1 MNNINREESVSANVM
16 NSENTK
22 SSKSDFIPHP
32 SALNSSAALLRVQNI
47 RKVFSGVVALDNVDL
62 TLEAGEVHSLVG
74 ENGAGKSTLIKV
86 ITGAYSRDGGEI
98 FLDGKPVNFRSP
110 EDAQAAGVVAVY
122 QEVNLLMFRT
132 VAENIYLGREPR
144 KFGFV
149 DWKKMNRAAGEL
161 LARLGLNINP
171 KTVLGDLNIALRQ
184 MIAIARG
191 VSLGAKV
198 LVLDE
203 PTSSLTE
210 KEVGILYDV
219 IRRLKAEGTAIVYI
233 SHRFD
238 ELYAVCDKV
247 TVLRDGKFVGTRDL
261 KGLERIDLICM
272 MLGKQRADLEKK
284 GATAFKHH
292 GETTQPPV
300 LQTANLT
307 RGRHLQNV
315 SLSAKKG
322 EILGMAGLLGSGRT
336 EVARAIFGA
345 DKTERGTIALDGKSL
360 KINSPNDAIKAGIAF
375 LSEDRKAE
383 GIVPDWSVREN
394 MTLAALPALTSLG
407 VVNRRKQTEI
417 VDKYM
422 QRLGIKASSAD
433 QKIRELSGGN
443 QQKVLLARWLC
454 KNPKFFIMDEPTRG
468 IDIGAKAEIQK
479 LVNELAETGLGV
491 LMISS
496 ELEELV
502 EGSSRVVVM
511 RDGELVA
518 ELSGKEISQDSIIN
532 AMAET
537 DTANVSNQKSAIR

>member
-1 MNNINREESVSANVM
+1 MNNE
-16 NSENTK
+16 
-22 SSKSDFIPHP
+22 P
-32 SALNSSAALLRVQNI
+32 LLRMQKI
-47 RKVFSGVVALDNVDL
+47 RKVFSGVVALNDVDL
-62 TLEAGEVHSLVG
+62 TLESGEVHSLVG
-74 ENGAGKSTLIKV
+74 ENGAGKSTLIKAM
-86 ITGAYSRDGGEI
+86 TGAYKRDGGEM
-98 FLDGKPVNFRSP
+98 FLEGKPVNFASP
-110 EDAQAAGVVAVY
+110 EEANAAGVVAVY

-144 KFGFV
+144 KFGLI
-149 DWKKMNRAAGEL
+149 DWKKLNADAGQL
-161 LARLGLNINP
+161 LQSLGLNINP
-171 KTVLGDLNIALRQ
+171 KAELGTLNIALRQ
-184 MIAIARG
+184 MVAIARG

-210 KEVGILYDV
+210 KEVGILYEV
-219 IRRLKAEGTAIVYI
+219 IGRLKAQGTAIVYI

-247 TVLRDGKFVGTRDL
+247 TVLRDGKLVGTREL
-261 KGLERIDLICM
+261 KNLERIDLVCL
-272 MLGKQRADLEKK
+272 MLGKQREDLEKK
-284 GATAFKHH
+284 GATAFTEHQ
-292 GETTQPPV
+292 ETADAIPLLKTE
-300 LQTANLT
+300 NLT
-307 RGRHLQNV
+307 RGRRLRNV
-315 SLSAKKG
+315 SLEARQR

-336 EVARAIFGA
+336 DVARAVFGA
-345 DKTERGTIALDGKSL
+345 DKADSGKVFLDGKSL
-360 KINSPNDAIKAGIAF
+360 NLSSPNDAINAGIAF

-383 GIVPDWSVREN
+383 GIVPEWSVREN

-407 VVNRRKQTEI
+407 VVSRAKQTAI

-422 QRLGIKASSAD
+422 KRLGIKASSGE

-454 KNPKFFIMDEPTRG
+454 KNPKFLIMDEPTRG
-468 IDIGAKAEIQK
+468 IDIGAKGEIQK
-479 LVNELAETGLGV
+479 LVNELANEGLGV

-518 ELSGKEISQDSIIN
+518 ELHKNEISQDAIIN
-532 AMAET
+532 AMAT
-537 DTANVSNQKSAIR
+537 K

>member
-1 MNNINREESVSANVM
+1 MTNE
-16 NSENTK
+16 
-22 SSKSDFIPHP
+22 P
-32 SALNSSAALLRVQNI
+32 LLRMQNI
-47 RKVFSGVVALDNVDL
+47 RKVFSGVVALDKVDL
-62 TLEAGEVHSLVG
+62 TLERGEVHSLVG

-86 ITGAYSRDGGEI
+86 MTGAYSRDGGEM
-98 FLDGKPVNFRSP
+98 FLEGKAVNFRSP
-110 EDAQAAGVVAVY
+110 EDAQHDGVVAVY

-132 VAENIYLGREPR
+132 VAENIFLGREPR
-144 KFGFV
+144 KFGFI
-149 DWKKMNRAAGEL
+149 DWAKMTREAGEL
-161 LARLGLNINP
+161 LQSLGLNINP
-171 KTVLGDLNIALRQ
+171 KAELGSLNIALRQ

-219 IRRLKAEGTAIVYI
+219 INRLKAQGTAIVYI

-247 TVLRDGKFVGTRDL
+247 TVLRDGKLVGTRDL
-261 KGLERIDLICM
+261 AGLERIDLVCM
-272 MLGKQRADLEKK
+272 MLGKQREDLEKK
-284 GATAFKHH
+284 GATAF
-292 GETTQPPV
+292 GEHAETPEAVPLLKTE
-300 LQTANLT
+300 NLT
-307 RGRHLQNV
+307 RGRRLKNV
-315 SLSAKKG
+315 SLEARRR

-336 EVARAIFGA
+336 DVARAVFGA
-345 DKTERGTIALDGKSL
+345 DKAESGKVLLDGKELNLS
-360 KINSPNDAIKAGIAF
+360 SPNDAINAGVAF

-383 GIVPDWSVREN
+383 GIIPEWSVREN
-394 MTLAALPALTSLG
+394 LTLAALPSLTSLG
-407 VVNRRKQTEI
+407 VVSRAKQAEI

-422 QRLGIKASSAD
+422 KRLGIKASGAE

-454 KNPKFFIMDEPTRG
+454 KNPKFLIMDEPTRG
-468 IDIGAKAEIQK
+468 IDIGAKGEIQK
-479 LVNELAETGLGV
+479 LVNELANEGLGV

-518 ELSGKEISQDSIIN
+518 ELHKAEISQDAIIN

-537 DTANVSNQKSAIR
+537 K

>member
-1 MNNINREESVSANVM
+1 MKNE
-16 NSENTK
+16 
-22 SSKSDFIPHP
+22 P
-32 SALNSSAALLRVQNI
+32 LLRMANI
-47 RKVFSGVVALDNVDL
+47 RKVFSGVVALDAVDL
-62 TLEAGEVHSLVG
+62 TLERGEVHSLVG

-86 ITGAYSRDGGEI
+86 MTGAYSRDGGET
-98 FLDGKPVNFRSP
+98 FLEGKPVNFRSP
-110 EDAQAAGVVAVY
+110 EDAQHAGVVAVY

-144 KFGFV
+144 RLGFV
-149 DWKKMNRAAGEL
+149 DWARMNKEAGAL
-161 LARLGLNINP
+161 LQNLGLNINP
-171 KTVLGDLNIALRQ
+171 RAELGRLNIALRQ
-184 MIAIARG
+184 MVAIARG

-210 KEVGILYDV
+210 KEVGILFDV
-219 IRRLKAEGTAIVYI
+219 IRRLKAQGTAIVYI

-247 TVLRDGKFVGTRDL
+247 TVLRDGKLVGTRDL
-261 KGLERIDLICM
+261 AGLERIDLVCM
-272 MLGKQRADLEKK
+272 MLGKQREELEKK
-284 GATAFKHH
+284 GATAFGEHH
-292 GETTQPPV
+292 EARAESVPLLKTEK
-300 LQTANLT
+300 LT
-307 RGRHLQNV
+307 RGRRLKNV
-315 SLSAKKG
+315 SLEARHG

-336 EVARAIFGA
+336 DVARAIFGA
-345 DKTERGTIALDGKSL
+345 DKSDEGKVYLDGKEL
-360 KINSPNDAIKAGIAF
+360 KLSSPTDAINAGIAF

-383 GIVPDWSVREN
+383 GIVPEWSVREN
-394 MTLAALPALTSLG
+394 LTLAALPALTTMG
-407 VVNRRKQTEI
+407 VVSRARQNEI
-417 VDKYM
+417 VDRFM
-422 QRLGIKASSAD
+422 RRLGVKASSAE

-454 KNPKFFIMDEPTRG
+454 KNPKFMIMDEPTRG
-468 IDIGAKAEIQK
+468 IDIGAKGEIQK
-479 LVNELAETGLGV
+479 LVAELAENGLGV

-518 ELSGKEISQDSIIN
+518 ELRGSDISQDSIIN

-537 DTANVSNQKSAIR
+537 KTDSNGEVANV